1 MKEIQTIIDLIEQ
14 NSKLSKMVQD
24 LIQHKHEANLL
35 KADTKVI
42 DYFAEDKQVNKFKK
56 DIRKELEL
64 SSAYAENI
72 QIVAAAAGD
81 NPIIINDGLTLN
93 TRIKTPLDVA
103 AVKTFYKK
111 HKKELPLMQNTE
123 TVFKL

>member
-14 NSKLSKMVQD
+14 NSKLAAMVQD
-24 LIQHKHEANLL
+24 LVEHKHEANLL
-35 KADTKVI
+35 KANTKVI
-42 DYFAEDKQVNKFKK
+42 DYFEQDKQVNKFKK

-72 QIVAAAAGD
+72 QIVAAAAGN
-81 NPIIINDGLTLN
+81 NPIVINEGLTLT

-103 AVKTFYKK
+103 AVEAFYKK
-111 HKKELPLMQNTE
+111 HQEDLPLMQNTE

>member
-14 NSKLSKMVQD
+14 NSKLAAMVQD
-24 LIQHKHEANLL
+24 LIEHKHEANLL
-35 KADTKVI
+35 KLDSKVI
-42 DYFAEDKQVNKFKK
+42 DYFGKDKQVNKFKK
-56 DIRKELEL
+56 DIRQELEL

-72 QIVAAAAGD
+72 QIVAAAAGN
-81 NPIIINDGLTLN
+81 NPIVINDGLTLT

-103 AVKTFYKK
+103 AVEAFYTK
-111 HKKELPLMQNTE
+111 HKEDLPLMQNTE

>member
-14 NSKLSKMVQD
+14 NDKLTKMVQD

-35 KADTKVI
+35 KANTKVI

-72 QIVAAAAGD
+72 QIVAAAAGN
-81 NPIIINDGLTLN
+81 NPIVINDGLTLN
-93 TRIKTPLDVA
+93 ARIKTPLDVA
-103 AVKTFYKK
+103 AVKSFYKK
-111 HKKELPLMQNTE
+111 HNEDLPIIESTE